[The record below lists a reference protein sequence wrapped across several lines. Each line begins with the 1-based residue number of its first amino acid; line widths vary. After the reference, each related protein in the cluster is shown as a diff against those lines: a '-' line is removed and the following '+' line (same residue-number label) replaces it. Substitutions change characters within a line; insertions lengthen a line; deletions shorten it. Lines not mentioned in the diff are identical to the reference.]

1 VKHEGAGG
9 KSGGAARVLDL
20 YRSRVHLYENFY
32 PVSRVYLRPLLF
44 VRHLFELAWFALVA
58 LFKNEPRL
66 QTRIEMV
73 KGVLKGYR

>member
-1 VKHEGAGG
+1 
-9 KSGGAARVLDL
+9 
-20 YRSRVHLYENFY
+20 
-32 PVSRVYLRPLLF
+32 
-44 VRHLFELAWFALVA
+44 LFELAWFALVA